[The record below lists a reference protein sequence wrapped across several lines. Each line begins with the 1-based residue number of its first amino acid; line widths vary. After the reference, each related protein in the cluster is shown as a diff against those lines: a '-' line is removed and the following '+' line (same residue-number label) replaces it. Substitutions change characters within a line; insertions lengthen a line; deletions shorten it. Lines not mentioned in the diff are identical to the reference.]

1 MDEEKGL
8 VSPISGGVRAV
19 RRNISSNMFVSRRQ
33 NEPQKPDPVT
43 TNLLTT
49 QSLQLR
55 NVSRQLE
62 LISNAMV
69 GINSSLNGVKESLAL
84 SQQLENQR
92 EQAKRNRDRQ
102 LAEQGLREGKE
113 SALEKKIQFALQS
126 PLKRVAAKA
135 QGVLFS
141 FQKFFLFLA
150 GGWLTNVG
158 IDLINALVT
167 GNTELINKLKLKF
180 TVGLLAIGATFTA
193 FNVGFKLIF
202 NSLRTFVSIIT
213 RLTFGGII
221 KTTLAGF
228 RLLLKNVALRAGLF
242 RAAPSGFFGGSGGGA
257 AAAVGTSAIV
267 AGGVETDIKKTLNKL
282 ADDIGKGKRF
292 TPNRKINKIFNRD
305 ATRFTNKIGF
315 TNVDIP
321 KLGERIKIDKKFSF
335 KAPSIPNKIL
345 GGKTNVNANIFK
357 KIPGS
362 GFLTKGNQVVQILFA
377 MQRFNERSQTQGEVQ
392 AITGTVAETFG
403 GLKGF
408 TVGSS
413 LFATKMIWLNGVA
426 PPLGS
431 GLYALGTFV
440 SGLAGAMLGSEASGF
455 LNDKIFSILNKGKK
469 DVDVDNENKPDTLS
483 FKDDTTI
490 IPVSSLSEEKQK
502 ELGIFEPIKKVV
514 GSLEEEESNSITMI
528 PDNNQM
534 SANNNIAT
542 QKKDSSRAL
551 PGISFNNGNPHTM
564 YSVMQM
570 GVA

>member
-8 VSPISGGVRAV
+8 VSPISGGVRAI

-62 LISNAMV
+62 LISNTMV

-202 NSLRTFVSIIT
+202 NSLRAFVSIIT

-242 RAAPSGFFGGSGGGA
+242 RAAPGGFFGGSGGGA

-267 AGGVETDIKKTLNKL
+267 AGGVETNMEEALQRFIKEGNVPK
-282 ADDIGKGKRF
+282 
-292 TPNRKINKIFNRD
+292 RKINKIFNRD
-305 ATRFTNKIGF
+305 ATKFTNKIGF

-321 KLGERIKIDKKFSF
+321 KLGERFKIDKKFSF
-335 KAPSIPNKIL
+335 KAPSIPNKIF

-362 GFLTKGNQVVQILFA
+362 GFLTKGNQIVQILFA
-377 MQRFNERSQTQGEVQ
+377 MQRFNERNQTQGEVQ

-408 TVGSS
+408 TIGSS
-413 LFATKMIWLNGVA
+413 LFATNMVWLNGVA
-426 PPLGS
+426 PPFGS
-431 GLYALGTFV
+431 GLYALGSIV
-440 SGLAGAMLGSEASGF
+440 SGMVVAMFGSQASGF
-455 LNDKIFSILNKGKK
+455 VTDKIFSIFNKGKK
-469 DVDVDNENKPDTLS
+469 EVDDKNKPDTLS

-502 ELGIFEPIKKVV
+502 ELGIFEPIKKEV